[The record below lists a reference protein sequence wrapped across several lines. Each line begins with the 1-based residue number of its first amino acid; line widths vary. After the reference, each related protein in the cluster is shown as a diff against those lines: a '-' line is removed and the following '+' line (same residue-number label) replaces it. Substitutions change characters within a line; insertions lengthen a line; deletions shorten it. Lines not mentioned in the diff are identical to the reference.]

1 MFDPANVNKKKEK
14 RVAIQRVSQWVR
26 QKLPPNFR
34 QLAANPQ
41 QLRIDVREIV
51 CGDPACSPIDTVVS
65 FVFDNAIRGEI
76 GFPFEVD
83 HMQPADLEEEGRCRR
98 RRSSRTGAGAGR
110 RPGRPRRRSD
120 DEPAV
125 MGQAV
130 ECCVGKGV
138 WQPGT
143 VVALWYSEAGFPP
156 GFFAPYQIETDDGGS
171 SSRGGPDRCVRA
183 RRRAGGPGP
192 QVEVAREA
200 TGVSVSHDAR
210 GQQNFPPG
218 RAAMDGLQSTL
229 RRRRRGPATALA
241 LKRSTARRGLRVRTW
256 VLRSSLLVLAV
267 FLVSITMVGSEAR
280 RRLGGD
286 DDDDGCCS
294 GSDKVRA
301 DPRWLVVFY
310 IGGITHMFLAPRSSA
325 TSTSCPPSRR
335 WPRTC
340 TCPRH
345 GRRDPDGRGRLRAG
359 ALHAA
364 RRDVQAV
371 RLGLRTI
378 VGSAVFN
385 ILFVI
390 GVCAS
395 AAPAPLVLTWWP
407 LLRDCTYYAIA
418 LGALTFFFANSD
430 PAVIH
435 WYESLILFL
444 MYFGYLA
451 VMAQNKNLHYAF
463 MKRVMGKSDAERS
476 RAASAGVFTIL
487 TERKTVFEM
496 AGIAAVTRIVGD
508 ANETF
513 DGIDADASGKI
524 DRDELEAFLR
534 KEGCCD
540 EQLSPEAMAKPP
552 RTWTATATA
561 RSRARPLSS
570 GTRPARP
577 RSSRRRG
584 AAGTCSISTATA
596 ADASEVAH
604 VLKQMSGDDD
614 VDEDG
619 ALKAIAEI
627 KDGARASGVETAGI
641 ELTDKGAPLP
651 ASTDTVGFDEFKA
664 WFATSEF
671 FQAKSSQTK
680 AVVEAAGDEE
690 DGEGLSLSWP
700 ADASPSGKFFFAA
713 RSRSWRSSR
722 AP

>member
-1 MFDPANVNKKKEK
+1 
-14 RVAIQRVSQWVR
+14 
-26 QKLPPNFR
+26 
-34 QLAANPQ
+34 
-41 QLRIDVREIV
+41 
-51 CGDPACSPIDTVVS
+51 
-65 FVFDNAIRGEI
+65 
-76 GFPFEVD
+76 
-83 HMQPADLEEEGRCRR
+83 
-98 RRSSRTGAGAGR
+98 
-110 RPGRPRRRSD
+110 
-120 DEPAV
+120 
-125 MGQAV
+125 
-130 ECCVGKGV
+130 
-138 WQPGT
+138 
-143 VVALWYSEAGFPP
+143 
-156 GFFAPYQIETDDGGS
+156 
-171 SSRGGPDRCVRA
+171 
-183 RRRAGGPGP
+183 
-192 QVEVAREA
+192 
-200 TGVSVSHDAR
+200 
-210 GQQNFPPG
+210 
-218 RAAMDGLQSTL
+218 MDGLQSTL

-241 LKRSTARRGLRVRTW
+241 LKRSSARRGLRVRTW

-267 FLVSITMVGSEAR
+267 FLVSVTMVGSEAR

-301 DPRWLVVFY
+301 DPRWLVIFY
-310 IGGITHMFLAPRSSA
+310 IGGITYMFLALAIVCDEYFVPALEEMAEDMHMSL
-325 TSTSCPPSRR
+325 
-335 WPRTC
+335 
-340 TCPRH
+340 
-345 GRRDPDGRGRLRAG
+345 DMAG
-359 ALHAA
+359 ATLMAA
-364 RRDVQAV
+364 GGSAPELFTSFVATFKRSD
-371 RLGLRTI
+371 LGFGTI

-463 MKRVMGKSDAERS
+463 MKRVMGKTDAECRAELAEADDEAVEPEASREVEEPATGAKPRRASQVNARS
-476 RAASAGVFTIL
+476 KALAGRFRAGVFTIL

-540 EQLSPEAMAKPP
+540 EQLSPDAMAK
-552 RTWTATATA
+552 AVEDMD
-561 RSRARPLSS
+561 
-570 GTRPARP
+570 GNGNGEITREAFVKWY
-577 RSSRRRG
+577 STCEAQVLAETRRCWDMFDLNGDGRL
-584 AAGTCSISTATA
+584 
-596 ADASEVAH
+596 DASEVVH

-627 KDGARASGVETAGI
+627 KDGARASGVEAAGI
-641 ELTDKGAPLP
+641 ELTEKGASMP

-713 RSRSWRSSR
+713 SFPLVALFKGSMTCLGPYARFVVSILWIGIFSYFMVEWATVVGDTLGIPSVVMGLTFLAAGTSVPDLLSSVIVARQGHGDMAVSSSVGSNIFDVLFGLPVPWLCYAVYHDEPVLVCAGNLAISIMVLIGMICLVVGMINYNKWRMTKSMGNAMFVSYGFFVAQDLIR
-722 AP
+722 VFLPNVFGGDC